1 MEILLVLGVLH
12 ILLILTA
19 ISCGRSYFNKGR
31 IAGMDEATREIV
43 RGICAHYEM
52 PEKTVPDQ
60 VAKAI
65 EAIQSFAGEARHPQ
79 KAFSA
84 NTARSGFSV
93 TKLAAPAGARGFLAC
108 REQMLPRRDKIRVDL
123 SLDELTQLASLAH
136 LGFKKMMP
144 NDRAIEMIRFNGE
157 QHALAVSRAV
167 DRLEFA
173 IPEAS
178 RPADHA
184 ATRHAMIRNWWP
196 LERKIA

>member
-43 RGICAHYEM
+43 RGICPHYEM
-52 PEKTVPDQ
+52 PEKVVPDQ
-60 VAKAI
+60 VARAL
-65 EAIQSFAGEARHPQ
+65 EAIQSFAGSPSSAKGVQRHHS
-79 KAFSA
+79 KIRIFGDAI
-84 NTARSGFSV
+84 G
-93 TKLAAPAGARGFLAC
+93 GACWRKGFLAC
-108 REQMLPRRDKIRVDL
+108 REQMLPRRDKIRIDL
-123 SLDELTQLASLAH
+123 SLDELTELASLAH

-178 RPADHA
+178 RPADHS